1 MQKSDIAIVE
11 ANGGGGLVQ
20 KEEPD
25 AVPPIPIESQ
35 EKQADDTS
43 NDTPTS

>member
-11 ANGGGGLVQ
+11 ANVGGDLFK

-25 AVPPIPIESQ
+25 ADLPIPIESQ